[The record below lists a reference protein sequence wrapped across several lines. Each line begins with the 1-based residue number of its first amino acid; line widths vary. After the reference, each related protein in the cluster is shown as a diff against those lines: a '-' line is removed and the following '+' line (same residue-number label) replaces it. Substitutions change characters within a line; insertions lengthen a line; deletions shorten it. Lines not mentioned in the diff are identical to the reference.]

1 MPTPQEQSKFNK
13 ELDKTQKFT
22 ENINKSMK
30 EGNSLASA
38 FQKSLKGVQDVMQK
52 NVKLFKD
59 LSSEAQGISDSFEDI
74 ESRVDKVKKSTE
86 SESKSTA
93 RVYKKRWALNKAFKE
108 QVGIADKMASIERD
122 GIGRQKMYQDASAF
136 IREIY
141 QDNADL
147 TEFQLDKLQEM
158 RDASRGLSDAQ
169 SSRVMS
175 NAKLNILDKSI
186 LATNEDL
193 FKSLQKQGGE
203 NSRGSQILQDQVD
216 RFMDIRDLA
225 QQTAVQYDEIGKSG
239 FSMVDTSAQRA
250 EIEREMEM
258 ITRRYF
264 GVNKSIGDEKK
275 EIYKSQLAALD
286 ATDRQ
291 NKLQD
296 ELDRKVKGASKF
308 ITGPFETLHGLLES
322 MPMGS
327 LIAPIIG
334 VDRAMEDFVETTRE
348 GLVAAM
354 DPNNV
359 KTFDEAISEIGTS
372 GMTAIN
378 GIVDGFTSLGKAVLA
393 NPMFA
398 FVVAMVAAGTAL
410 SAMYDGILE
419 TRKELGVSFG
429 NAAKLQSTINLTAMQ
444 FKLLGVTGEDVKGIT
459 DGIRQNLG
467 GTTQPSA
474 DLVKGFTS
482 LVATTGISGE
492 NVTKLAT
499 QMMAV
504 GASSQEA
511 AMSQIESVA
520 ALARANDVAPG
531 DILNDIASDSDLFA
545 GFAQDG
551 GRNLAMAAITAKKL
565 GLEMA
570 TVSKI
575 TDSLLN
581 FEESVNA
588 QMEAQMLTGRNIN
601 TDKARE
607 LALSGDLDGMQREI
621 TSQIGSQADFEAM
634 NVVQRRALA
643 DAFGVSVG
651 ELGKMITNQDKINNM
666 TEGEKKSRDMIAG
679 ILKFIGGS
687 MASLLSL
694 AKAMIPAFVGL
705 GIAIA
710 VAFYPVTLTIAGFV
724 ALGKLVEV
732 INKHF
737 EFGGVLLGSLVAL
750 ATLFALKMKL
760 AGTNIGGGLMK
771 SLGGVKDKLKSAVS
785 GGGGAAGAAK
795 GGGVG
800 QALAKGGKGMGA
812 GLSGLAKGM
821 GAFSNPKVMLGM
833 AAITLQLIGM
843 GFALKL
849 AAPGIRAFGE
859 AISSI
864 VKSVV
869 PAIKAIGFVM
879 GIMIKSIAKGIS
891 TIIGAIGDFA
901 VKLMTVASPT
911 VALGLF
917 ATAAGFTALAG
928 SMTLFAGAG
937 LLALPALLALTAFN
951 AVSGAGGGGEEDNKV
966 EQLLTEQ
973 NQKLDMMNNQLKT
986 IKSNTKRG
994 ADEAKGFSDL
1004 VTFA

>member
-1 MPTPQEQSKFNK
+1 MAESPTEKELKSQEELSKKQKQAYDDTRKALKEQIKQQLEILKIQKEGTKEYKDAIAKIEQSKKGLRDLFAQTKEGLSLQNK
-13 ELDKTQKFT
+13 RGQIEKERMPLTSDLTKRVMGMNDQQRKQVGYLGEVHNLYAQSTKSIMEAAEAQHGFSNTGENLADTFGITQGKLDKIGNLIQEVVEPSGDLSKNAVEMAEGFDSIGTDDF
-22 ENINKSMK
+22 KSMTDDM
-30 EGNSLASA
+30 SA
-38 FQKSLKGVQDVMQK
+38 QVDQIEARNRSILKSLGGMS
-52 NVKLFKD
+52 NVPENYIKLIE
-59 LSSEAQGISDSFEDI
+59 SEAERHLNAAKALKIKSEQMD
-74 ESRVDKVKKSTE
+74 RVDE
-86 SESKSTA
+86 ISK
-93 RVYKKRWALNKAFKE
+93 
-108 QVGIADKMASIERD
+108 
-122 GIGRQKMYQDASAF
+122 
-136 IREIY
+136 
-141 QDNADL
+141 
-147 TEFQLDKLQEM
+147 
-158 RDASRGLSDAQ
+158 
-169 SSRVMS
+169 
-175 NAKLNILDKSI
+175 
-186 LATNEDL
+186 
-193 FKSLQKQGGE
+193 
-203 NSRGSQILQDQVD
+203 
-216 RFMDIRDLA
+216 
-225 QQTAVQYDEIGKSG
+225 
-239 FSMVDTSAQRA
+239 
-250 EIEREMEM
+250 
-258 ITRRYF
+258 
-264 GVNKSIGDEKK
+264 
-275 EIYKSQLAALD
+275 
-286 ATDRQ
+286 
-291 NKLQD
+291 
-296 ELDRKVKGASKF
+296 
-308 ITGPFETLHGLLES
+308 
-322 MPMGS
+322 
-327 LIAPIIG
+327 
-334 VDRAMEDFVETTRE
+334 
-348 GLVAAM
+348 
-354 DPNNV
+354 
-359 KTFDEAISEIGTS
+359 
-372 GMTAIN
+372 
-378 GIVDGFTSLGKAVLA
+378 SLGKSFLAPFEKAKDLISSLPFGDQINTMLNLDGITAEYGKTVNDTLKNFAMGAQGPGDLSNAVEHLGKEGLKTA
-393 NPMFA
+393 KSLMSGFGQFFKLLLTNPLVGFIALLTASGMA
-398 FVVAMVAAGTAL
+398 LKSIYAGT
-410 SAMYDGILE
+410 ME
-419 TRKELGVSFG
+419 TRKELGLSTFE
-429 NAAKLQSTINLTAMQ
+429 AAKLQSTINLTAVQ
-444 FKLLGVTGEDVKGIT
+444 FKLLGVSGEDVKGIT

-467 GTTQPSA
+467 GTTKPSA
-474 DLVKGFTS
+474 DLVKGFTN

-504 GASSQEA
+504 GASSESA
-511 AMSQIESVA
+511 AISQMDSVA
-520 ALARANDVAPG
+520 ALAKANNVAPG

-545 GFAQDG
+545 GFAKDG
-551 GRNLAMAAITAKKL
+551 GKNLGMAAITAKKL

-570 TVSKI
+570 TVSKM

-607 LALSGDLDGMQREI
+607 LALAGDLDGMQREI
-621 TSQIGSQADFEAM
+621 TSQIGTAADFEAM

-666 TEGEKKSRDMIAG
+666 TEGEKKSRDVIAG
-679 ILKFIGGS
+679 ILKGIGSS
-687 MASLLSL
+687 MASLMSL
-694 AKAMIPAFVGL
+694 AKAMIPVFIAL
-705 GIAIA
+705 GIYVAATFWPVTAAIA
-710 VAFYPVTLTIAGFV
+710 ALVL
-724 ALGKLVEV
+724 LGKGVEKL
-732 INKHF
+732 NKHF
-737 EFGGVLLGSLVAL
+737 EYGGVILGSLVGL

-760 AGTNIGGGLMK
+760 AGTNVSGGLMK
-771 SLGGVKDKLKSAVS
+771 SLGGVKDKLKSAIS
-785 GGGGAAGAAK
+785 GSKGLTDKVTDVVKPDVDTPGK
-795 GGGVG
+795 GGGIG
-800 QALAKGGKGMGA
+800 KGIKGIGKGMGA
-812 GLSGLAKGM
+812 GLKGLAKGM
-821 GAFSNPKVMLGM
+821 SAFAHPKVMLGM

-951 AVSGAGGGGEEDNKV
+951 AVTGAGGGGEEENKV